1 MIDPLGM
8 LWYWDIAAIKPVSVT
23 QPKPI
28 VLHSNDTVIG
38 YLLISVFI
46 YYFAIFKPFSYKG
59 QILTLVAKF
68 FVLVVYTPLLFLC
81 GAYVDA
87 GIIVSV
93 LITRFCYVAF
103 YTFKYKSFNF
113 ILFNETQL
121 CFSFGKACHVSTL
134 YRRFM
139 VFTGGHQYI
148 DFGYHFLPF
157 IDTDTLSVCV
167 RGKDEY
173 DLNFSRQIELCDGPY
188 LYLFTI
194 EPVVSI
200 CNIIATT
207 QLNENVIEL

>member
-8 LWYWDIAAIKPVSVT
+8 LWYWDIASMKHFPTT

-28 VLHSNDTVIG
+28 VLHSNNTAIG
-38 YLLISVFI
+38 YLLVSVFI
-46 YYFAIFKPFSYKG
+46 YYFAIFKPFSYRG
-59 QILTLVAKF
+59 QILALIAKF
-68 FVLVVYTPLLFLC
+68 FVLIVYTPLLVFC

-87 GIIVSV
+87 FIIAIV
-93 LITRFCYVAF
+93 LVARFCHVAF
-103 YTFKYKSFNF
+103 YTFKCKSIYF

-173 DLNFSRQIELCDGPY
+173 DLNFSRQIELCDGSY
-188 LYLFTI
+188 LYLFTT
-194 EPVVSI
+194 EPVVSV

-207 QLNENVIEL
+207 QLNENVIDL